1 VRRQVIDEYF
11 GGKMETRTVLKPLPG
26 SEDSAAAAAA
36 GSSAAASSS
45 SSSTDGK
52 VEIESYRRLKCFIDI
67 ETNFLFQGIK
77 ASLSEELELRGQLY
91 QRSSTLLTLP
101 RYLIVQMMRFGWR
114 KDTKLKTKILRKVD
128 FPMRLDVAEFAHPAL
143 KHQLLAARN
152 FIKDEQDEKLGLSS
166 LTKKAKTAEGQ
177 TAGSSSAAMDVD
189 AGAAASSASASASP
203 SPPPASS
210 SLTLS
215 TPTSGNYEV
224 IGMVTHKGRSSD
236 SGHYVSWTKQSDG
249 QWLKFDD
256 DVVTRVSEDDV
267 KLLSGGG
274 DRDSTYLLF
283 YKRIDDATKFIGQTI
298 PEPTVAPVFD
308 NAKKAA
314 EKGAA
319 SSSAAPAAASK

>member
-1 VRRQVIDEYF
+1 MIDEYF

-26 SEDSAAAAAA
+26 SEDAPAAASAAAA
-36 GSSAAASSS
+36 GSSGASSS
-45 SSSTDGK
+45 SSSSSTGDAK
-52 VEIESYRRLKCFIDI
+52 VEVESYRRLKCFIDI

-77 ASLSEELELRGQLY
+77 ASLSEELELRGQIY
-91 QRSSTLLTLP
+91 QRTSTLLSLP

-152 FIKDEQDEKLGLSS
+152 FIKEEQDEKLGLTS

-177 TAGSSSAAMDVD
+177 TAGTGAAAMDVD
-189 AGAAASSASASASP
+189 AGAASASP
-203 SPPPASS
+203 APAS

-224 IGMVTHKGRSSD
+224 IGLVTHKGRSSD
-236 SGHYVSWTKQSDG
+236 SGHYVSWTKQADG

-319 SSSAAPAAASK
+319 SSSAATAAASK